1 MKGAGCWI
9 RVKEVHPVSD
19 LLLNLCE
26 RLCRYPCAWRLHA
39 QSRLS
44 CAQGGNLEI
53 RPSWGRGEGGG
64 IFCWNNLSKLVL
76 SVHTKFHLSVP
87 TGTG

>member
-39 QSRLS
+39 HVRVRLS
-44 CAQGGNLEI
+44 CAQGENPTLLGQ
-53 RPSWGRGEGGG
+53 GGEGH
-64 IFCWNNLSKLVL
+64 FLLE
-76 SVHTKFHLSVP
+76 
-87 TGTG
+87 

>member
-9 RVKEVHPVSD
+9 RVKEVNPVSD

-39 QSRLS
+39 LVRVRLS
-44 CAQGGNLEI
+44 CA
-53 RPSWGRGEGGG
+53 R
-64 IFCWNNLSKLVL
+64 NNLSKLVL
-76 SVHTKFHLSVP
+76 SLHTKFHLSVP

>member
-39 QSRLS
+39 HVRVRLS
-44 CAQGGNLEI
+44 CPRGGNLEI
-53 RPSWGRGEGGG
+53 GGERH
-64 IFCWNNLSKLVL
+64 FLLE
-76 SVHTKFHLSVP
+76 
-87 TGTG
+87 